1 MDLYLLHYDRVYIDY
16 NYFGTDLILFDHKLD
31 LKEKLYLNHK
41 LMAIL
46 EIP

>member
-1 MDLYLLHYDRVYIDY
+1 MSQQHIQIVTSGYLMELEKSG
-16 NYFGTDLILFDHKLD
+16 FLISEKVG
-31 LKEKLYLNHK
+31 KEKLYLNHK

>member
-1 MDLYLLHYDRVYIDY
+1 MKLGYLKKVKRQINDY
-16 NYFGTDLILFDHKLD
+16 SLVCKETLWISEKVC
-31 LKEKLYLNHK
+31 KEKLYLNHK